1 MTLLRNGVWTDNDAW
16 TPVESHDENESL
28 KTDLQAHHL
37 LNIDQFQSLSL
48 EEKTRAPGV
57 MLNPEDDV
65 QVLKEHLPT
74 LQLIAINFP
83 KYTDGRG
90 YSQARILRT
99 QLNFPGEIRAL
110 GDVRPDQILFMMRAG
125 ITSFQFETQPNEQVV
140 QQILTRF
147 KANYQPSY
155 SLPIAG

>member
-16 TPVESHDENESL
+16 IPVESNE
-28 KTDLQAHHL
+28 DLDACKDDPNTKYL
-37 LNIDQFQSLSL
+37 LSL
-48 EEKTRAPGV
+48 EQFNTLSTEEKTRTSGV
-57 MLNPEDDV
+57 LLNPDDDA
-65 QVLKEHLPT
+65 QNLRDYLSS

-90 YSQARILRT
+90 YSQARILSS
-99 QLNFPGEIRAL
+99 QLGFSGEIRAL

-125 ITSFQFETQPNEQVV
+125 ITTFQFEDSPDEEVV

-147 KANYQPSY
+147 KGNYQPSY